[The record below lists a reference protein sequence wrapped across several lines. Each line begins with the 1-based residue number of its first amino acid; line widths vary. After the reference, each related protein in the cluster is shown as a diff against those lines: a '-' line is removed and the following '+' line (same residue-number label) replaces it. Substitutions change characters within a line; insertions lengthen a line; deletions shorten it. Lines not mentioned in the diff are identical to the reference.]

1 MRKLK
6 LVRDYNAT
14 AYLYDERYKEEQI
27 VKMSFLLGILRPKE
41 NDILLDVG
49 CGTGLLFE
57 MLECR
62 LMVGVDISINMLREA
77 KRRIEKDPKLME
89 RVELVLGD
97 AEFLPIRSESMDVC
111 VSVTALQLAGDQ
123 GVAVSEI
130 LRCLKEKGFFG
141 ISIIKKAKIPSDLPE
156 GTEVYDVEG
165 IKDVFCIGR
174 KRSSSNGL

>member
-1 MRKLK
+1 MGKLE

-14 AYLYDERYKEEQI
+14 AHLYDERYKEEQI
-27 VKMSFLLGILRPKE
+27 VKMSFLLGKLRPTE

-89 RVELVLGD
+89 RAELILGD
-97 AEFLPIRSESMDVC
+97 AEFLPIRNGSVDVC

-123 GVAVSEI
+123 GGAVSEI
-130 LRCLKEKGFFG
+130 LRCLKEKGSFG
-141 ISIIKKAKIPSDLPE
+141 ISIIRKAEIPSDLPE
-156 GTEVYDVEG
+156 GTEVYDVED
-165 IKDVFCIGR
+165 IKDVFCIRR
-174 KRSSSNGL
+174 KKSGSDGF